1 MTKLLTIVDAP
12 ATTATI
18 VRVTS
23 ADGAKSLLSL
33 VLRADSAEFTPML
46 AGVSLREEKLDEMM
60 QQFERNP
67 MLATIFVQGVV
78 QERGAGVMAD
88 DVKIEELSKP
98 FPIMPIQADGYEKRD
113 NRTGEVTTVPATGNR
128 TLH

>member
-1 MTKLLTIVDAP
+1 MTKLMTIVDAP

-23 ADGAKSLLSL
+23 ANGEKSLLSL

-98 FPIMPIQADGYEKRD
+98 FPIMPIQADGYEKHDR
-113 NRTGEVTTVPATGNR
+113 RTGEVTTVPATGSR

>member
-1 MTKLLTIVDAP
+1 MTKLMTIVDAP
-12 ATTATI
+12 ATTATV

-23 ADGAKSLLSL
+23 ANGEKSVLSL
-33 VLRADSAEFTPML
+33 ILRADSAEFTPMM
-46 AGVSLREEKLDEMM
+46 AGVSLREEKLDEMIE
-60 QQFERNP
+60 QFSRNP

-113 NRTGEVTTVPATGNR
+113 NRTGEVTTVPASGKP